1 MHLHSLPPYLVILLE
16 FRLELSLH
24 VAQSV
29 KILTSHLLMF
39 VMAIGTLVVCVV
51 GLFDFLV
58 SLEDLGGG
66 HFFELGQ
73 TFTAVSQGSK
83 LF

>member
-1 MHLHSLPPYLVILLE
+1 
-16 FRLELSLH
+16 
-24 VAQSV
+24 
-29 KILTSHLLMF
+29 MF

-51 GLFDFLV
+51 GLFNFLV
-58 SLEDLGGG
+58 SLEDLRRG